1 MRFERSTLIGSVLLL
16 TVPLFAL
23 LHSIGTLRAGKKNSA
38 AYVLIALCFFFFFI
52 KIPPLADLYR
62 HFANYDAI
70 NSATRLSDV
79 IQGKVDV
86 VLYANFYIFKTLG
99 IPFFIIP
106 GLYVALSVYC
116 YLSALNIVMLHSGKA
131 FTARQFV
138 LLHLAVLF
146 LINPFIIAMGLRF
159 GFSMAV
165 MTLAM
170 VLFCHKLNRPL
181 AAGLMLFA
189 MLTHFSSMLLVGVFL
204 CSRVMRL
211 NRLLTVVFSA
221 IAFLTAKFALPFI
234 VSHITISGINSY
246 SDVYTSGMY
255 ASDYLTSGNANCMIN
270 FLIVFYPALFLGVF
284 MLANPMRN
292 QAGDIKNY
300 AAWLVVF
307 VFLCSSSLQAASRYA
322 SVASVFLLFYYVAH
336 RGSFIRGRF
345 NYFFLCFM
353 LMATGYNLIE
363 NIYVP
368 RRPIML
374 GQMWQSF
381 YKTPLLNLFYGEQ
394 EYEQYLQFINRDSG
408 EWIGHEMDLG

>member
-1 MRFERSTLIGSVLLL
+1 MRFERSTVIGSVLLL
-16 TVPLFAL
+16 TVPVFAL
-23 LHSIGTLRAGKKNSA
+23 IQSIATLRAGKKNSM
-38 AYVLIALCFFFFFI
+38 AYLLIALCFFFFFI

-62 HFANYDAI
+62 HFANYAAI
-70 NSATRLSDV
+70 TSATTLGDV
-79 IQGKVDV
+79 IQGKVDI

-99 IPFFIIP
+99 IPFFVIP
-106 GLYVALSVYC
+106 GLYTALSVYC
-116 YLSALNIVMLHSGKA
+116 YLSALNMVMLHSGKT
-131 FTARQFV
+131 FTPRQFV
-138 LLHLAVLF
+138 LLHVAVLF

-170 VLFCHKLNRPL
+170 TLFCHKKNQTL
-181 AAGLMLFA
+181 ALCLMLFA

-204 CSRVMRL
+204 CSRLMRL
-211 NRLLTVVFSA
+211 NRPLTVLFSA
-221 IAFLTAKFALPFI
+221 IALMTAKFALPLI
-234 VSHITISGINSY
+234 LSHITISGIDSY

-255 ASDYLTSGNANCMIN
+255 ASDYLTSGNANGMIN
-270 FLIVFYPALFLGVF
+270 FLIILFPALFLGGY
-284 MLANPMRN
+284 MLGNPMSN
-292 QAGDIKNY
+292 QTGDIKNA
-300 AAWLVVF
+300 AAWLVIF

-336 RGSFIRGRF
+336 QGSFLRGRF

-374 GQMWQSF
+374 GEMWQSF
-381 YKTPLLNLFYGEQ
+381 YKTPLLNLFYGEE
-394 EYEQYLQFINRDSG
+394 EYEQYLRFINRDSG

>member
-1 MRFERSTLIGSVLLL
+1 MRFERSTVIGSVLLL
-16 TVPLFAL
+16 TVPVFAL
-23 LHSIGTLRAGKKNSA
+23 IQSIATLRAGKKNSM
-38 AYVLIALCFFFFFI
+38 AYLLIALCFFFFFI

-62 HFANYDAI
+62 HFANYAAI
-70 NSATRLSDV
+70 TSATTLADV
-79 IQGKVDV
+79 IQGKVDI

-99 IPFFIIP
+99 IPFFVIP
-106 GLYVALSVYC
+106 GLYTALSVYC
-116 YLSALNIVMLHSGKA
+116 YLSALNIVMLHSGKT
-131 FTARQFV
+131 FSPRQFI
-138 LLHLAVLF
+138 LLHVAVLF

-170 VLFCHKLNRPL
+170 TLFCHKKNQTL
-181 AAGLMLFA
+181 ALGLMLFA

-204 CSRVMRL
+204 CSRLMRL
-211 NRLLTVVFSA
+211 NRPLTVLFSA
-221 IAFLTAKFALPFI
+221 IALVTAKFALPFI
-234 VSHITISGINSY
+234 LSHITISGINSY

-255 ASDYLTSGNANCMIN
+255 AGDYLTSGNANGMIN
-270 FLIVFYPALFLGVF
+270 FLIILFPALFLGGY
-284 MLANPMRN
+284 MLGNPMRN
-292 QAGDIKNY
+292 QTGDIKNA
-300 AAWLVVF
+300 AAWLVIF

-336 RGSFIRGRF
+336 QGSFLRGRF

-374 GQMWQSF
+374 GEMWQSF
-381 YKTPLLNLFYGEQ
+381 YKTPLLNLFYGEE
-394 EYEQYLQFINRDSG
+394 EYEQYLRFINRDSG